1 MKINQTQGFH
11 PINSYKNQLRQRPE
25 PAASE
30 KNHKHDVVDISHEA
44 LQMQGAAPGQVG
56 PASTR
61 QATVAR
67 AEKVNAVKT
76 QIEAGQY
83 QINHKAVAEKM
94 IAFWKKVGGR
104 E

>member
-1 MKINQTQGFH
+1 MKINQTQSFH
-11 PINSYKNQLRQRPE
+11 PINSYKNQFRQRPE

-44 LQMQGAAPGQVG
+44 LQMQGTATGKAQQASAHQAA
-56 PASTR
+56 
-61 QATVAR
+61 VAR
-67 AEKVNAVKT
+67 AEKVNAVRT

>member
-1 MKINQTQGFH
+1 MKINQMQSFH
-11 PINSYKNQLRQRPE
+11 PINSYKNQHWQRKE
-25 PAASE
+25 PVTSE

-44 LQMQGAAPGQVG
+44 LQMQGAATGQVG
-56 PASTR
+56 SASTR
-61 QATVAR
+61 QAAVAR
-67 AEKVNAVKT
+67 AEKVNAVKA